1 MFGSSFNFMRLMS
14 GVCALVMLT
23 LLSPVVA
30 LSQGGGAKGVMDLV
44 EEGSYYFLK
53 HDFQAA
59 IPPYQK
65 ALDLEKQ
72 DRKLSDAIWKVLV
85 DNLGMA
91 YGITGNLDKAK
102 ETFEYG
108 ISKAPDYPM
117 FYYNMAC
124 TYAEKEN
131 MDKAID
137 YLKLAF
143 DRRENMIPGEK
154 MPDPA
159 TDDSFQRF
167 MKDPKFLAALK
178 ELKQK

>member
-1 MFGSSFNFMRLMS
+1 MKPQITRLMN
-14 GVCALVMLT
+14 GACALIVFT
-23 LLSPVVA
+23 LVCSVGA
-30 LSQGGGAKGVMDLV
+30 AAQGDSAKAVMDLM
-44 EEGSYYFLK
+44 EEGSYHFLK

-65 ALDLEKQ
+65 ALELEKQ
-72 DRKLSDAIWKVLV
+72 DRKLSNTLWKVLV

-108 ISKAPDYPM
+108 ISKEPDYPM

-124 TYAEKEN
+124 THAEKEN
-131 MDKAID
+131 MDKAIE
-137 YLKLAF
+137 YLRLAS
-143 DRRENMIPGEK
+143 DRRENMLPGEPF
-154 MPDPA
+154 PDPA
-159 TDDSFQRF
+159 KDDSFARF
-167 MKDPKFLAALK
+167 MKNPKFLAALK